1 MKRYEIALLFG
12 SYDYE
17 DVKTYEYDTLADL
30 KHDLKEII
38 KFYLDCSPDNKYG
51 DLFEI
56 QISIHDQD
64 EIGENNN
71 TFTVCEI
78 DMRQTR
84 MCKEFFKEV

>member
-1 MKRYEIALLFG
+1 MKKYETALLFG

-17 DVKTYEYDTLADL
+17 DVKTYEYDTMEELTQDIE
-30 KHDLKEII
+30 EIL
-38 KFYLDCSPDNKYG
+38 KFYINCNPDKKYG

-78 DMRQTR
+78 DMRQMR
-84 MCKEFFKEV
+84 MCKEYFKEV